1 MAAQLV
7 AEHGPSAAQQ
17 AILSAETLLAA
28 GQFYIDQWS
37 NWRRIERTVGEILA
51 ENGVSIEGNAPAM
64 QIASQGRPPS

>member
-7 AEHGPSAAQQ
+7 AEHGPGAAQQ

-37 NWRRIERTVGEILA
+37 NWRRIERTIGEILA
-51 ENGVSIEGNAPAM
+51 ENGASIDGNGSAR
-64 QIASQGRPPS
+64 QIVNQGRPPS